1 MSLGAL
7 AFLVGNQI
15 GKTQKSTYERNLE
28 EEKKKEE
35 RKIQAQ
41 IDQELRQF
49 DLDILKEQEKAKI
62 EIAKQKELG
71 IFKVTEEKTAGIL
84 TDLMML
90 DEEAA
95 VIKAREL
102 AKLEVINKEQLKY
115 LEKELA
121 LRNKYKLEFEG
132 SFTDILMG
140 REQQKSDINVEE
152 QNQISKNQIANVFA
166 GKIAELKD
174 TTYQNMVLD
183 NKIKFLKAEGIAKGK
198 VEILNK
204 LAEYSNTEL
213 QDLINEVS
221 AGKITS
227 DTVAQGKANTVAL
240 IEKLGNNELQALE
253 LLISS
258 NKIISDSKATSTA
271 RIAALKTELGDKELQ
286 RLLLSAKKDEITQ
299 EYTLKLEDDMLRLT
313 NDDYQALLNST
324 NASRILSEQAAKDQA
339 MIDTLGNEEL
349 QNILATA
356 KTREELRAG
365 EVELVLEMQKLG
377 NEKLQGL
384 LIDAAVDKERAIGI
398 VNNVL
403 ALDLYKDKKFVDSE
417 AAQKLKAMEEIEN
430 IESSITVVTGMNE
443 QNGEPIETTV
453 NFYKNFKDELDG
465 PLEHFEIMVESGDFD
480 DIMEFGSDS
489 QKQKLVNELYSATT
503 KYINDTKDINPT
515 GESARIVI
523 NEFSGLTNSSAAE
536 EVVMKAQSEEGIR
549 SVQNFSINNG
559 VSAGNILQTQ
569 YVQSDRVVTMLQFE
583 EKEIVDTFNA
593 LQTYRINQ
601 GLTTQAKL
609 DAGEELKFAD
619 RKILKFYHEFL
630 KPDADGS
637 LIGASG
643 YRFDDLKLVGGYLS
657 SEGDATR
664 MPPVI
669 RKQILRAGRAAGF
682 TNAEQYIIALG
693 AGLGTGNKTGKRLNY
708 KGRQDKLTSFGIDV
722 IDVNAKNTSSSGLI
736 RTLKSFIST
745 YPEEDISPFRNEA
758 QAKELLEGVT
768 ADPDA
773 TALGG
778 KPLSVVTLIASKLP
792 NATHEIMRRV
802 GITFETKYDQNG
814 SPTVEATGGSE
825 QGFFEG
831 YSQVLQE
838 GKIAGFGNLD
848 LNNNR
853 EEIQAELDRQLR
865 NNTRLMSDLAG
876 KLGKRPSE
884 ITVEEYY
891 KAEVEARQ
899 RNQNAYNASLLKYQN
914 APEGS
919 DSRVQAKRDL
929 LKFVIAY
936 QYASLLQGGTGGRTI
951 SDQDVENMLTALAQG
966 DITEPQG
973 AITSALE
980 VLKQASLQ
988 NEITTAY
995 LSGDDSQIAG
1005 AYFFERELST
1015 KVNFMYTDSSTARNK
1030 IRDASNPAVNA
1041 ATGGVSGQAFGFVDG
1056 KVTALGKADLAA
1068 DAGKG
1073 TTVLEFQEKIRKDYA
1088 DGKRIKITPQILDVF
1103 PELKGKEGFEVGA
1116 TMFKPTVDAGT

>member
-41 IDQELRQF
+41 INQELRQF

-62 EIAKQKELG
+62 DIAKQKELG

-90 DEEAA
+90 DEETA
-95 VIKAREL
+95 VIQARKL
-102 AKLEVINKEQLKY
+102 AELEVINKEQLKY

-121 LRNKYKLEFEG
+121 LRNKYKLEYEG
-132 SFTDILMG
+132 SFTNILMG
-140 REQQKSDINVEE
+140 REQQKSDINIEE
-152 QNQISKNQIANVFA
+152 QKQISQNQIANVFA
-166 GKIAELKD
+166 GKVAELKD

-227 DTVAQGKANTVAL
+227 DTAAQGKANTVAL

-253 LLISS
+253 LLISN

-271 RIAALKTELGDKELQ
+271 RIAAMKAELGDKELQ

-299 EYTLKLEDDMLRLT
+299 GYTLKLEDDMLRLT

-339 MIDTLGNEEL
+339 MINTLGNEDL

-377 NEKLQGL
+377 NKKLQSL

-403 ALDLYKDKKFVDSE
+403 ALDLYEGKARVDSE
-417 AAQKLKAMEEIEN
+417 IAQQQKAIEEVEN

-443 QNGEPIETTV
+443 DNGEPIETTV
-453 NFYKNFKDELDG
+453 NFYKNFKDELNG
-465 PLEHFEIMVESGDFD
+465 PLNHFENMVESGDFD

-489 QKQKLVNELYSATT
+489 QKQKLANELYSATT
-503 KYINDTKDINPT
+503 RYINDTKDINPT
-515 GESARIVI
+515 GESTRIVLG
-523 NEFSGLTNSSAAE
+523 EFSGLTNSSAAE
-536 EVVMKAQSEEGIR
+536 DIVTKAQMGDGIR

-559 VSAGNILQTQ
+559 VSTSNILQTQ
-569 YVQSDRVVTMLQFE
+569 YVQSERIKKIFSLE
-583 EKEIVDTFNA
+583 SKETVDTYNA
-593 LQTYRINQ
+593 LQTFRINE
-601 GLTTQAKL
+601 GLTTQDNL
-609 DAGEELKFAD
+609 DAGEELKFVD
-619 RKILKFYHEFL
+619 RKILKFYQEFL
-630 KPDADGS
+630 KPDES
-637 LIGASG
+637 MIGQAGFQFS
-643 YRFDDLKLVGGYLS
+643 DLKLVRGYLS
-657 SEGDATR
+657 AGGDPTR
-664 MPPVI
+664 MQPAI
-669 RKQILRAGRAAGF
+669 RKKILTAGRAAGF

-693 AGLGTGNKTGKRLNY
+693 AGIGTGKKAGQTLNY
-708 KGRQDKLTSFGIDV
+708 RGRQEKLTAFGIDV
-722 IDVNAKNTSSSGLI
+722 VDVNAKNTSSSGLI

-745 YPEEDISPFRNEA
+745 YPDEDINPFRNEA

-792 NATHEIMRRV
+792 NATHEIFNRL

-814 SPTVEATGGSE
+814 SPTVEATGGNE

-838 GKIAGFGNLD
+838 GKIAGFGNLN

-865 NNTRLMSDLAG
+865 NNTKLMVDLAG
-876 KLGKRPSE
+876 RLGKRPSE

-891 KAEVEARQ
+891 QAEVEARQ

-914 APEGS
+914 SAEGS
-919 DSRVQAKRDL
+919 DSRIQAKRDL

-966 DITEPQG
+966 EITEPQG

-1005 AYFFERELST
+1005 AYFFERELAT
-1015 KVNFMYTDSSTARNK
+1015 QVNFMYTDSSSARNK

-1056 KVTALGKADLAA
+1056 KITALGKADLAA

-1088 DGKRIKITPQILDVF
+1088 DGKRIKITPQILDAF